1 MLSLAPE
8 EILLSA
14 VPASR
19 SDPCAKLFQ
28 GQPDLAAR
36 VVFPHCGFYA
46 LVDCAGLWDA

>member
-8 EILLSA
+8 EIFL
-14 VPASR
+14 ASR